1 MPSIIKTNR
10 VHSPTWFDISVFL
23 KNGMKIKDFPLVS
36 TDEKKS
42 KLKDYLGKNLI
53 LYFYPKDLTPGC
65 TSESIEF
72 NDNLS
77 KIKKLKAN
85 VVGVSRDKLSL
96 HQKFIEKHGFKFPL
110 ISDPEE
116 KLCKSFDVI
125 KEKSLYG
132 RKYMGVDRSTFIIDE
147 SGKIL
152 HEWRNVKVK
161 GHVEEVIDKL
171 KEVQ

>member
-1 MPSIIKTNR
+1 MANGKINTKAK
-10 VHSPTWFDISVFL
+10 DL
-23 KNGMKIKDFPLVS
+23 KIEC
-36 TDEKKS
+36 TDTKKS
-42 KLKDYLGKNLI
+42 KLYDFLDKKLI

-96 HQKFIEKHGFKFPL
+96 HEKFIEKYGFKFPL

-152 HEWRNVKVK
+152 HAWRNVKVK
-161 GHVEEVIDKL
+161 GHVEEVIGKL

>member
-1 MPSIIKTNR
+1 MKI
-10 VHSPTWFDISVFL
+10 

-72 NDNLS
+72 NENLT
-77 KIKKLKAN
+77 KIRRLGWDVA
-85 VVGVSRDKLSL
+85 GISRDSIKS
-96 HQKFIEKHGFKFPL
+96 HHKFIEKHNFKFSL
-110 ISDPEE
+110 ISDENE
-116 KLCKSFDVI
+116 KICKLFDVI

-132 RKYMGVDRSTFIIDE
+132 RKYMGVDRSTFLISKKFEIK
-147 SGKIL
+147 GF
-152 HEWRNVKVK
+152 WTNVKVK
-161 GHVEEVIDKL
+161 GHVEEVIDTIKSI
-171 KEVQ
+171 K

>member
-1 MPSIIKTNR
+1 MANGKINTKAK
-10 VHSPTWFDISVFL
+10 DL
-23 KNGMKIKDFPLVS
+23 KIEC
-36 TDEKKS
+36 TDTKKS
-42 KLKDYLGKNLI
+42 KLYDFLDRKLI

-65 TSESIEF
+65 TTESIEF

-96 HQKFIEKHGFKFPL
+96 HDKFIEKHGFKFPL

-132 RKYMGVDRSTFIIDE
+132 RKYMGVDRSTFIINE

-152 HEWRNVKVK
+152 HAWRNVKVK

>member
-1 MPSIIKTNR
+1 MANGKINTKAK
-10 VHSPTWFDISVFL
+10 DL
-23 KNGMKIKDFPLVS
+23 KIEC
-36 TDEKKS
+36 TDTKKS
-42 KLKDYLGKNLI
+42 NLYDFLDRKLI

-65 TSESIEF
+65 TTESIEF

-96 HQKFIEKHGFKFPL
+96 HEKFIEKYGFKFPL

-132 RKYMGVDRSTFIIDE
+132 RKYMGVDRSTFIINE

-152 HEWRNVKVK
+152 HAWRNVKVK

>member
-1 MPSIIKTNR
+1 MANGKINTKAK
-10 VHSPTWFDISVFL
+10 DL
-23 KNGMKIKDFPLVS
+23 KIEC
-36 TDEKKS
+36 TDTKKS
-42 KLKDYLGKNLI
+42 KLYDFLDKKLI

-65 TSESIEF
+65 TTESIEF

-96 HQKFIEKHGFKFPL
+96 HEKFIEKHGFKFPL

-132 RKYMGVDRSTFIIDE
+132 RKYMGVDRSTFIINE
-147 SGKIL
+147 SGNIL
-152 HEWRNVKVK
+152 HSWRNVKVK

>member
-1 MPSIIKTNR
+1 MANGKINTKAK
-10 VHSPTWFDISVFL
+10 DL
-23 KNGMKIKDFPLVS
+23 KIEC
-36 TDEKKS
+36 TDTKKS
-42 KLKDYLGKNLI
+42 KLYDFLDKKLI

-65 TSESIEF
+65 TTESIEF

-96 HQKFIEKHGFKFPL
+96 HEKFIEKYGFKFPL

-152 HEWRNVKVK
+152 HAWRNLTVT

>member
-1 MPSIIKTNR
+1 MANGKINTKAKDLKIECTDIKMKNLY
-10 VHSPTWFDISVFL
+10 DFL
-23 KNGMKIKDFPLVS
+23 D
-36 TDEKKS
+36 KK
-42 KLKDYLGKNLI
+42 LI

-65 TSESIEF
+65 TTESIEF
-72 NDNLS
+72 NDNLA
-77 KIKKLKAN
+77 KIKKLRAN

-96 HQKFIEKHGFKFPL
+96 HEKFIEKHGFKLPL

-116 KLCKSFDVI
+116 KLCESFDVI

-152 HEWRNVKVK
+152 HVWRNVKVK
-161 GHVEEVIDKL
+161 GHVEEVINRL
-171 KEVQ
+171 KEIS